1 MQEYLEALRQDIPIG
16 RGNSIRRKE
25 LSRLWRCDE
34 REVRRLIAAMRSEPT
49 QDKYVVLSASS
60 TPAGYWRSDDP
71 AEIRAFV
78 VEMSARARHTF
89 LALRHAKKILGVT
102 EGRKA

>member
-1 MQEYLEALRQDIPIG
+1 MSEYLNALRNDIPIG
-16 RGNSIRRKE
+16 RNNAIRRKE
-25 LSRLWRCDE
+25 LSKLWKCDE
-34 REVRRLIAAMRSEPT
+34 REVRRLVATMRTEPT
-49 QDKYVVLSASS
+49 TDKYVVLSTSS

-89 LALRHAKKILGVT
+89 LALRHAKKILGLL
-102 EGRKA
+102 EGENV